1 VAAVYIMSVRVH
13 LFDKSKAGPVM
24 RLLASRLPLAICAGL
39 ICLWPVL
46 MHGGWPY
53 NHDGLRALLRIVQEA
68 GQWQAGHPLPLW
80 SNVFQQAYGSPAPIL
95 YHKLFSAVGACIWL
109 LTGSPRTTLC
119 LTLLL
124 FMVTGFLGT
133 GLALRMLAGRPL
145 LAVEALS
152 GWVLI
157 SCNYATTDWLTR
169 GAMAEFA
176 SLCLLPFLFAWCIVV
191 LEHGRCSR
199 WIGPLMALL
208 WLAHSGIALYCVIPL
223 GLCTAMAVFR
233 HGRRLRSAIGPLF
246 QAVAIFAVLILPF
259 VLAALP
265 MLAFADTPF
274 LILHFRPQSTHTA
287 FHRFFADPNWRWGGS
302 SEGMTVQ
309 IDPLLMAVAALLPVI
324 IIGRPRLRW
333 PALFLLLTAVLVVLL
348 QLRAV
353 VPLYAVVPGFA
364 YIQFTWR
371 LLCFLSVALS
381 IGLGTILIGLLA
393 DEKASMQSLPAPV
406 MAALVCIAVVSGLG
420 KPRAPGPDERWF
432 SQADMVLG
440 GQGIPTSGI
449 SMEAPEYLPKVPG
462 GPQEFGVLWQSA
474 RRSGLCTA
482 TQLDAP
488 NHELATLHFR
498 NECPAGPEI
507 ALPVFLAPGMRASSG
522 GTALATSRG
531 CDDPRVRIRPGSAR
545 VIDLRMPGFFSA
557 LHDWWRG
564 QPNESRCEA

>member
-1 VAAVYIMSVRVH
+1 
-13 LFDKSKAGPVM
+13 M
-24 RLLASRLPLAICAGL
+24 RLLAVRLPLAICAGL

-46 MHGGWPY
+46 KHGGWPY
-53 NHDGLRALLRIVQEA
+53 NHDGLRALLRIVQES
-68 GQWQAGHPLPLW
+68 GQWRAGNPVPLW

-95 YHKLFSAVGACIWL
+95 YHKLFSAVGAGIWL
-109 LTGSPRTTLC
+109 LTGAPRTTLC

-124 FMVTGFLGT
+124 FMVTGFLGV
-133 GLALRMLAGRPL
+133 GLAVRMLAGRPV

-152 GWVLI
+152 GWVLL

-176 SLCLLPFLFAWCIVV
+176 ALCLLPFVFTWCIAQ
-191 LEHGRCSR
+191 LQHGRCSR

-223 GLCTAMAVFR
+223 GLCMALSVCR
-233 HGRRLRSAIGPLF
+233 HGRALRGTIGPLG
-246 QAVAIFAVLILPF
+246 QAIAIFAVLILPF

-274 LILHFRPQSTHTA
+274 LILHYRPQFTHA
-287 FHRFFADPNWRWGGS
+287 QFHRFFADPDWHWGGP

-309 IDPLLMAVAALLPVI
+309 IDPLLLAVAAALPLVVVA
-324 IIGRPRLRW
+324 RPRLRW
-333 PALFLLLTAVLVVLL
+333 PASFLLLTAVLVILL
-348 QLRAV
+348 QLRAA
-353 VPLYAVVPGFA
+353 VPLYDIVPGFT

-381 IGLGTILIGLLA
+381 IGLGVVLVAMLD
-393 DEKASMQSLPAPV
+393 DENGSPRSLPAPV
-406 MAALVCIAVVSGLG
+406 MAALVCIAMVSGLG
-420 KPRAPGPDERWF
+420 KPRAPGPNERWF
-432 SQADMVLG
+432 SEADMVLG
-440 GQGIPTSGI
+440 GQGIPTSGV

-482 TQLDAP
+482 TLMDDP
-488 NHELATLHFR
+488 NHEAAIQHFR
-498 NECPAGPEI
+498 NDCPAGAEI
-507 ALPVFLAPGMRASSG
+507 ALPVFLAPGMRASEG
-522 GTALATSRG
+522 AVKLATVRG
-531 CDDPRVRIRPGSAR
+531 CDDPRVRIRPGNAQ

-557 LHDWWRG
+557 LHDWWHG
-564 QPNESRCEA
+564 QASERRCEA